1 MVFVLDE
8 HKYGIKTG
16 SLRTVARNSEIQ
28 DGEDV
33 EISIVSTSKQAETY
47 F

>member
-1 MVFVLDE
+1 MVTR
-8 HKYGIKTG
+8 K
-16 SLRTVARNSEIQ
+16 SEIQ

-33 EISIVSTSKQAETY
+33 EISIVSTAKQAETY